1 MTHPDLVVTEATP
14 AEIRERVARVR
25 AELRSESP
33 VWNQYSFHEAN
44 SFGQDLLDELDAKG
58 L

>member
-1 MTHPDLVVTEATP
+1 MTHPDLVVTEASP
-14 AEIRERVARVR
+14 AEIRERVARIR

-33 VWNQYSFHEAN
+33 SWNQYAFHECN
-44 SFGQDLLDELDAKG
+44 TFGQALLDELDAKG